1 MSGKRAGLLSNAC
14 CSLNPYHRAAEI
26 VNRPAPKRTFPLFLA
41 VFLAGFSAFSAQI
54 VFLRE
59 LLVLFYGN
67 ELSLGVV
74 LGCWLFW
81 TGLGSLGLG
90 RISDR
95 LRAPARVLAAT
106 QTLLAFVLVL
116 TLPAIRAARALLGL
130 APGQIAGYGSIFL
143 VPFSVLSLICLLNGF
158 LFALGCRSYDRIS
171 EGRAVDPSLRPARGL
186 GLVYIA
192 EALGST
198 AGGLLTS
205 LLLIRLL
212 DSMPLLTLMGVLN
225 LAAAGFLLLSRLS
238 RRRSGILTAVWAG
251 AAVLALAALL
261 TGRTKSL
268 DRLSRRWQWRGFRL
282 VRIEN
287 SIYGNLAVTT
297 RENQFSVFENGLL
310 VFTYPDESTAEESVH
325 FALLQHPEPRRVL
338 LIGGGAGGGLGE
350 ILRHPPVTGVT
361 YLELDPAIIR
371 LAQEF
376 LPPGERRFLTDPRVE
391 IVHGDGRLFLEQAE
405 KEYDLVILSL
415 PDPLTAQINRFYTRE
430 FFALARARLRE
441 GGVFGFGVTSSPN
454 YVSGELRNFLGSLYR
469 TLEGVFPEVVI
480 VPGGTNYF
488 IATDGPAYLTDDYN
502 LLEERVRE
510 RGLDLR
516 YVRGYYLADR
526 MSRERIEYLRG
537 MIETAPRA
545 RVNRDFH
552 PISYF
557 FNLVFWSSYFAGE
570 TGGWF
575 IRFLQGALV
584 IRWWWFGLPAALA
597 LFLLPL
603 FRRRA
608 ARSRGGWVLWPVF
621 TSGFSEIVFQV
632 VVLLA
637 FQIFYGYVYY
647 KLGLLLTLFMVGL
660 ALGAGTVTALFRR
673 LRNDYRV
680 LLLTQA
686 AICLYPLLLPAVFS
700 VLASARGTAGVF
712 ALGERLVFPLLPLTA
727 GFVGG
732 FQLPLAGRIYLR
744 KRKRVG
750 LVAGLTY
757 GADLFGA
764 CLGAVAV
771 SALILPIL
779 GVNATCYA
787 VALVN
792 LASLVVI
799 LGYRPRSRFLRRVE
813 AENVSGITGQI
824 NP

>member
-1 MSGKRAGLLSNAC
+1 VRIKPPDRVL
-14 CSLNPYHRAAEI
+14 
-26 VNRPAPKRTFPLFLA
+26 PLFIA

-95 LRAPARVLAAT
+95 FHSPAQVLAAA

-116 TLPAIRAARALLGL
+116 TLPAIRSAKVLLGL

-143 VPFSVLSLICLLNGF
+143 VSLSVLSLTCLLNGF
-158 LFALGCRSYDRIS
+158 LFALGCRTYDRLTS
-171 EGRAVDPSLRPARGL
+171 GEADDPALRPARGL

-198 AGGLLTS
+198 AGGIMTS
-205 LLLIRLL
+205 LFLIRIL
-212 DSMPLLTLMGVLN
+212 DSMPLLTLMGGLN
-225 LAAAGFLLLSRLS
+225 LAASGGLLLAGPRG
-238 RRRSGILTAVWAG
+238 RRSRFFQAAWLTA
-251 AAVLALAALL
+251 AALALIAWL
-261 TGRTKSL
+261 TGRTGAL
-268 DRLSRRWQWRGFRL
+268 DRLSRQWQWQGFRL
-282 VRIEN
+282 EKIAN
-287 SIYGNLAVTT
+287 SIYGNLAVTG

-310 VFTYPDESTAEESVH
+310 VFTYPDESTVEESVH
-325 FALLQHPEPRRVL
+325 FALLQHPDPRRVL
-338 LIGGGAGGGLGE
+338 LVGGGVGGGLGE
-350 ILRHPPVTGVT
+350 ILRHPSVEEVT
-361 YLELDPAIIR
+361 YLELDPTIIR
-371 LAQEF
+371 LAEEF
-376 LPPGERRFLTDPRVE
+376 LPPGERRFLNDPRVE
-391 IVHGDGRLFLEQAE
+391 IVHGDGRLYLERSE
-405 KEYDLVILSL
+405 KEYDLVILNL

-430 FFALARARLRE
+430 FFALARSRLRE
-441 GGVFGFGVTSSPN
+441 GGVLGFGVTSSPN

-469 TLEGVFPEVVI
+469 TLVGVFPEMVI

-488 IATDGPAYLTDDYN
+488 IAADSAAYLTDDYN
-502 LLEERVRE
+502 VIEERVRE
-510 RGLDLR
+510 RSLDLR
-516 YVRGYYLADR
+516 YVRAYYLADR
-526 MSRERIEYLRG
+526 MSRERIEYLRE
-537 MIETAPRA
+537 MIETAPRTQI
-545 RVNRDFH
+545 NQDFR

-557 FNLVFWSSYFAGE
+557 YNLVFWSSYFVGE

-575 IRFLQGALV
+575 VSFLQRALV

-597 LFLLPL
+597 LLAFPL
-603 FRRRA
+603 FRRRTL
-608 ARSRGGWVLWPVF
+608 RSRGGWVLWPVF

-660 ALGAGTVTALFRR
+660 ALGGGTVTALFPR

-680 LLLTQA
+680 FLATQVV
-686 AICLYPLLLPAVFS
+686 ICLYPLLLPAVFG
-700 VLASARGTAGVF
+700 LLFAARGTAVVF
-712 ALGERLVFPLLPLTA
+712 ALGEHLIFPLLPLTA

-732 FQLPLAGRIYLR
+732 FQLPLAGRMYLKERR
-744 KRKRVG
+744 KVG
-750 LVAGLTY
+750 MVAGLTY

-787 VALVN
+787 VSLVN

-799 LGYRPRSRFLRRVE
+799 LGYRPQR
-813 AENVSGITGQI
+813 
-824 NP
+824 

>member
-1 MSGKRAGLLSNAC
+1 MS
-14 CSLNPYHRAAEI
+14 
-26 VNRPAPKRTFPLFLA
+26 PAPRNRVIPVFLA

-67 ELSLGVV
+67 ELSLGVI

-95 LRAPARVLAAT
+95 FRSPALVLAVA

-116 TLPAIRAARALLGL
+116 TLPAIRSAKLLLGL
-130 APGQIAGYGSIFL
+130 APGQITGYGSIFL
-143 VPFSVLSLICLLNGF
+143 VSFSVLSLTCLLNGF

-171 EGRAVDPSLRPARGL
+171 AGKAADPSLRPARGL
-186 GLVYIA
+186 GLVYIV

-205 LLLIRLL
+205 LLLIRIL
-212 DSMPLLTLMGVLN
+212 DSMPMLTLMGFLN
-225 LAAAGFLLLSRLS
+225 LAASGALLLAGPSP
-238 RRRSGILTAVWAG
+238 RRSRFFKVVWPT
-251 AAVLALAALL
+251 AAVFALAALL
-261 TGRTKSL
+261 TGQIHTL
-268 DRLSRRWQWRGFRL
+268 DRLSRRWQWRGFKL
-282 VRIEN
+282 ERIEN
-287 SIYGNLAVTT
+287 SIYGNLAVTA

-350 ILRHPPVTGVT
+350 ILRHPSVEEVT

-371 LAQEF
+371 LAGEF
-376 LPPGERRFLTDPRVE
+376 LPPGERRFLTDLRVE
-391 IVHGDGRLFLEQAE
+391 IVYGDGRLYLERSGN
-405 KEYDLVILSL
+405 EYDLILLNL

-430 FFALARARLRE
+430 FFALARSRLRE
-441 GGVFGFGVTSSPN
+441 GGVLGFGVTSSPN

-469 TLEGVFPEVVI
+469 TLDGIFPAVVI
-480 VPGGTNYF
+480 VPGGTNHF
-488 IATDGPAYLTDDYN
+488 IAAASPGYLTDDYRII
-502 LLEERVRE
+502 EERVGE
-510 RGLDLR
+510 RSLDLR

-545 RVNRDFH
+545 RINRDFH

-557 FNLVFWSSYFAGE
+557 FNVVFWSSYFAGE

-575 IRFLQGALV
+575 IRFLQAALV
-584 IRWWWFGLPAALA
+584 IRWWWFGLPAVLA
-597 LFLLPL
+597 LIAFPV
-603 FRRRA
+603 FRHRVS
-608 ARSRGGWVLWPVF
+608 RSRGGWVLWPVF

-660 ALGAGTVTALFRR
+660 ALGAGAVTALFPR
-673 LRNDYRV
+673 LRNDYRA
-680 LLLTQA
+680 LLVTQI

-700 VLASARGTAGVF
+700 FLAAARGMEAVF
-712 ALGERLVFPLLPLTA
+712 TLGERLIFPLLPLTA

-732 FQLPLAGRIYLR
+732 FQLPLAGRMYLKER
-744 KRKRVG
+744 KKVG

-779 GVNATCYA
+779 GVNATCWA
-787 VALVN
+787 VSLVN

-799 LGYRPRSRFLRRVE
+799 LGYRPRR
-813 AENVSGITGQI
+813 
-824 NP
+824 